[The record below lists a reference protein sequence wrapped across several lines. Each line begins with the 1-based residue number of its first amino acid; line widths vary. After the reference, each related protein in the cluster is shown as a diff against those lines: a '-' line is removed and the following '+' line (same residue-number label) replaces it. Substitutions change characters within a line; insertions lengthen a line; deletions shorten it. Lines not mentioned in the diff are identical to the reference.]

1 MQLGQQNLH
10 VGPSERLPATPVHA
24 VAGDEL
30 PLAQQPLDEQIDGPL
45 NSNSP
50 LAPTRTHRRDPP
62 SASMA

>member
-30 PLAQQPLDEQIDGPL
+30 PLAQQPLDEQNRWAIEL
-45 NSNSP
+45 Q
-50 LAPTRTHRRDPP
+50 LTARTDEDT
-62 SASMA
+62 